1 MVNTEARLYMSK
13 RLYTCPSFQV
23 PFGKKDEG
31 ESLHYGAEE
40 FLENNIYF
48 VLTKFCLFWRN
59 CKRTQKADSWA

>member
-48 VLTKFCLFWRN
+48 VLTKFYLF
-59 CKRTQKADSWA
+59 